1 MTSQQ
6 GGHIGIELAVFVYAL
21 QCETYTNKDE
31 SIPMRP
37 LSISEK
43 FPYNGKKTRLKGTTR
58 NFFLSPLI
66 SSYHH
71 SKFAFSGLGQKFS
84 LITADVVNRPQC
96 TGNCRLREIVRE
108 SRRSQAPLHLV
119 CLIRDSGQNF

>member
-1 MTSQQ
+1 MHSLVVSTNMTSQQ

-71 SKFAFSGLGQKFS
+71 SKFAFNGLGQKF
-84 LITADVVNRPQC
+84 P
-96 TGNCRLREIVRE
+96 
-108 SRRSQAPLHLV
+108 
-119 CLIRDSGQNF
+119 